1 VVQVHAHGV
10 VPARTGVPSPPN
22 RSPSPEAAPVTRPV
36 PLQTVSRRSLLAGL
50 GATGAGLVLAA
61 CGGGGD
67 PGATPTTAGT
77 TPPGSSP
84 QDGDAAVQA
93 ALDAAG
99 VDAPVTLTV
108 LVASFEPMTGSG
120 RRLQFGLLGEDREPA
135 LDLDV
140 RAHLVRADDATDATG
155 ALEPTFHGEG
165 LGDRGVYV
173 IETDLEQPGTYDLV
187 VVTADGTAAGTAAL
201 RVITPEQSAVVNVG
215 EPFPV
220 VETPTEED
228 PKDLEELCT
237 RDPDCG
243 MHGISLDTALA
254 EGAPAVLV
262 ISTPKYCATR
272 ICGPVVDV
280 VMQVRE
286 ETGRDDVRF
295 IHAEVF
301 KDAGNTPTDV
311 VTELQ
316 LPTEPWTFV
325 IAADGTLSERFD
337 GPVVP
342 TLLREAVEAV

>member
-1 VVQVHAHGV
+1 M
-10 VPARTGVPSPPN
+10 TEPS
-22 RSPSPEAAPVTRPV
+22 VRP
-36 PLQTVSRRSLLAGL
+36 LTRRSLLAGL

-61 CGGGGD
+61 CGQGQPD
-67 PGATPTTAGT
+67 VGATQDATGAPATT
-77 TPPGSSP
+77 P

-99 VDAPVTLTV
+99 VDAPVTMTV
-108 LVASFEPMTGSG
+108 LVASFEPMTGPG
-120 RRLQFGLLGEDREPA
+120 RRLQFGLLDEGREPA

-140 RAHLVRADDATDATG
+140 RAHLVRADDATDASG
-155 ALEPTFHGEG
+155 PLEATFHGEG
-165 LGDRGVYV
+165 LEDRGVYV
-173 IETDLEQPGTYDLV
+173 VETDLEQPGTYDLV
-187 VVTADGTAAGTAAL
+187 VVTADGSAAGTAAI
-201 RVITPEQSAVVNVG
+201 RVITPEQSAVVNTG
-215 EPFPV
+215 EEFPAI
-220 VETPTEED
+220 ETPTVED

-254 EGAPAVLV
+254 EGAPTVLV

-280 VMQVRE
+280 VLQVRE
-286 ETGRDDVRF
+286 ETERDDVRF

-325 IAADGTLSERFD
+325 IAGDGTLAERFD

-342 TLLREAVEAV
+342 SLLREAVAAL

>member
-1 VVQVHAHGV
+1 MTDH
-10 VPARTGVPSPPN
+10 P
-22 RSPSPEAAPVTRPV
+22 RSPAAGLT
-36 PLQTVSRRSLLAGL
+36 RRSLLAGI

-61 CGGGGD
+61 CGGDGD
-67 PGATPTTAGT
+67 PASAPTTGSTGTDDPTAGL
-77 TPPGSSP
+77 
-84 QDGDAAVQA
+84 QEGDDAVRA

-99 VDAPVTLTV
+99 VDAPVTMTV
-108 LVASFEPMTGSG
+108 LVASFEPMTGPD
-120 RRLQFGLLGEDREPA
+120 RRLQFGLLDETREPA

-140 RAHLVRADDATDATG
+140 RAHLVRAADSTDVSG
-155 ALEPTFHGEG
+155 PLEPTFHGEG

-173 IETDLEQPGTYDLV
+173 IETELEEPGLYDLV
-187 VVTADGTAAGTAAL
+187 VVTADGSAAGTAGL
-201 RVITPEQSAVVNVG
+201 RIITPEQSAVVNLG
-215 EPFPV
+215 EEFPS
-220 VETPTEED
+220 VETPTVED

-237 RDPDCG
+237 RDPDCD
-243 MHGISLDTALA
+243 MHGVSLDTALA
-254 EGAPAVLV
+254 EGAPTVLV

-280 VMQVRE
+280 VLQVRDE
-286 ETGRDDVRF
+286 LGRDDVRF

-325 IAADGTLSERFD
+325 IAADGTLADRFD

-342 TLLREAVEAV
+342 SLLREAVENL

>member
-1 VVQVHAHGV
+1 MTHSPDRSD
-10 VPARTGVPSPPN
+10 VPVRT
-22 RSPSPEAAPVTRPV
+22 RA
-36 PLQTVSRRSLLAGL
+36 LSRRALLAGL
-50 GATGAGLVLAA
+50 GATGAGLTLAS
-61 CGGGGD
+61 CGGGAGGPD
-67 PGATPTTAGT
+67 GSAGGTPATDTTAG
-77 TPPGSSP
+77 P

-93 ALDAAG
+93 SLDAAG

-108 LVASFEPMTGSG
+108 LVASFEPMTGPD

-140 RAHLVRADDATDATG
+140 RAHLVRADDATDVTG

-173 IETDLEQPGTYDLV
+173 VETDLEQPGIYDLV
-187 VVTADGTAAGTAAL
+187 VAKADGSAAGTAAL
-201 RVITPEQSAVVNVG
+201 RVITPEQSAVVTAG
-215 EPFPV
+215 EQFPS
-220 VETPTEED
+220 VETPTVED
-228 PKDLEELCT
+228 PHDLEELCT
-237 RDPDCG
+237 REPDCG
-243 MHGISLDTALA
+243 MHEVSLDTALA
-254 EGAPAVLV
+254 EGSPTVLV
-262 ISTPKYCATR
+262 VSTPKYCATR

-280 VMQVRE
+280 VLQVKE

-295 IHAEVF
+295 IHVEVF

-325 IAADGTLSERFD
+325 IAADGTLAERFD

-342 TLLREAVEAV
+342 SLLREAVEGV